1 MGKEEF
7 LMKRI
12 RRLICSLLAV
22 AMVLTLTLSMGNNL
36 KTVQAA
42 SAITGNT
49 TMGSAYNFG
58 TWSSINDTAI
68 LYSGEQQSWFR
79 FTVAAGEK
87 IYVRVSSDTA
97 YTGME
102 VELRSASGSSIGN
115 SVKNPDNLINTTG
128 LTPCLYMNIDTTTS
142 SNSTY
147 YLVVNR
153 GGYYT
158 GDMYFSLS
166 AADRIRTGSR
176 TVEMSGT
183 ASNMGNTPFSSS
195 GRDSSVI
202 SINLSDSS
210 QFPDK
215 AIVTS
220 ITTSSTQSPSQGNV
234 HHMIQPAKSSKW
246 YTSTVSSAT
255 RGSYNISISDNID
268 VKQIWK
274 FKYNAMATAKST
286 MRSVK
291 LNIRYQ
297 YDLKDTGYRI
307 FTN

>member
-1 MGKEEF
+1 
-7 LMKRI
+7 MKKI
-12 RRLICSLLAV
+12 KKLICSILAV
-22 AMVLTLTLSMGNNL
+22 AMVLTLTLGMGNNPE
-36 KTVQAA
+36 TVQAA
-42 SAITGNT
+42 SVITGNN
-49 TMGSAYNFG
+49 TMGTAYNFG
-58 TWSSINDTAI
+58 TWSSMNDTAI

-102 VELRSASGSSIGN
+102 VELRNASGSSVGIPM
-115 SVKNPDNLINTTG
+115 KNPNNLINTTG
-128 LTPCLYMNIDTTTS
+128 LTPCLYVNVDNTTS

-153 GGYYT
+153 GDYYT

-166 AADRIRTGSR
+166 AADRIKTGSR
-176 TVEMSGT
+176 TVELSGR
-183 ASNMGNTPFSSS
+183 ASNVGNSPFSSS

-202 SINLSDSS
+202 SIDLSNSS
-210 QFPDK
+210 QFPDN

-234 HHMIQPAKSSKW
+234 HHMIQPARPSKW

-255 RGSYNISISDNID
+255 RGSYNISISDNIG
-268 VKQIWK
+268 VKQLWK
-274 FKYNAMATAKST
+274 FKYNAMATASSA
-286 MRSVK
+286 MSNVK

-297 YDLKDTGYRI
+297 YDLKDTDYRI

>member
-1 MGKEEF
+1 M
-7 LMKRI
+7 
-12 RRLICSLLAV
+12 
-22 AMVLTLTLSMGNNL
+22 
-36 KTVQAA
+36 
-42 SAITGNT
+42 
-49 TMGSAYNFG
+49 
-58 TWSSINDTAI
+58 
-68 LYSGEQQSWFR
+68 
-79 FTVAAGEK
+79 
-87 IYVRVSSDTA
+87 
-97 YTGME
+97 
-102 VELRSASGSSIGN
+102 
-115 SVKNPDNLINTTG
+115 
-128 LTPCLYMNIDTTTS
+128 
-142 SNSTY
+142 
-147 YLVVNR
+147 VNR
-153 GGYYT
+153 GDYYT

-166 AADRIRTGSR
+166 SSDRIRTGSR

-183 ASNMGNTPFSSS
+183 ASNAGNSPFSSS

-202 SINLSDSS
+202 SIDLSDSS
-210 QFPDK
+210 QFPK
-215 AIVTS
+215 NAIVTS

-234 HHMIQPAKSSKW
+234 HHMLQPARPSKW

-255 RGSYNISISDNID
+255 RGSYNISLSDNIN